1 MSNFASR
8 LRLARREAR
17 LSQVELGQA
26 LGVSGQSVKEWEAG
40 RASPHFDR
48 LSDIARVT
56 EKPLAWFFQAG
67 EAAEGTH
74 ETLRHALG
82 ELDRLSASLDRLRER
97 LFPLVGAET
106 RPWSAHRPWA
116 RALLSDLEPYTDP
129 ARFRQLV
136 DDAAR
141 ARFERESRLPD
152 GASPPPGSGAGSP

>member
-1 MSNFASR
+1 VGTFASR

-67 EAAEGTH
+67 EATEGTY
-74 ETLRHALG
+74 ETLRHALS
-82 ELDRLSASLDRLRER
+82 ELDRLSSSLERLKER
-97 LFPLVGAET
+97 LFPLVGVEA
-106 RPWSAHRPWA
+106 RPWSGYRPWA
-116 RALLSDLEPYTDP
+116 RALLADLEPYTEP
-129 ARFRQLV
+129 GRFRQLV

-141 ARFERESRLPD
+141 ARHERESK
-152 GASPPPGSGAGSP
+152 GAGSP